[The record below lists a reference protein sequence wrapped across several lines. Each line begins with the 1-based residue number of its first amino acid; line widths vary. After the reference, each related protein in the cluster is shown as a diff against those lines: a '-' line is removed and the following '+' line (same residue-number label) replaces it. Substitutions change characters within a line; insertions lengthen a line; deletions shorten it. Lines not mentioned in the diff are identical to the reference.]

1 MVARCSR
8 RSDLTP
14 GGGGLMTNGCL
25 SSIADG
31 VLHFRLLNGFILSF
45 TLQGL
50 QWPPSF
56 CLGKGG
62 GGSTV
67 GL

>member
-1 MVARCSR
+1 
-8 RSDLTP
+8 
-14 GGGGLMTNGCL
+14 MTNGCL

-45 TLQGL
+45 TPQGL
-50 QWPPSF
+50 QWPRASVR
-56 CLGKGG
+56 LGRGG
-62 GGSTV
+62 GGTA